1 MKSVKCSRKRPPSF
15 FTLIELLV
23 VIAIIAILA
32 GMLLPAL
39 NAARESA
46 KQSSCISNLK
56 QLGIGVASY
65 VNDSDYFPM
74 FSHGWKGIYDDA
86 GFMSWKIAI
95 AEQLGV
101 KAKNYLEMREQVRKG
116 AFACP
121 SWSAK
126 DKSAFADLTNTKTQA
141 HGGGYA
147 YSYGQGLNGEGTK
160 QLLGYQAGG
169 TYYLTKPNQVSKPSD
184 TLIIGE
190 CNDLVGASDRNK
202 STLIYGNSDTP
213 LGRHAKYSRMPISW
227 ADAHVSLMSNHEL
240 TRKVDGTPGAP
251 SGKWGYY
258 MMIRR

>member
-1 MKSVKCSRKRPPSF
+1 MKIPLTFILCAAAGLAVFGAAEK
-15 FTLIELLV
+15 IEMKKV
-23 VIAIIAILA
+23 
-32 GMLLPAL
+32 
-39 NAARESA
+39 AA
-46 KQSSCISNLK
+46 C
-56 QLGIGVASY
+56 Y
-65 VNDSDYFPM
+65 
-74 FSHGWKGIYDDA
+74 
-86 GFMSWKIAI
+86 
-95 AEQLGV
+95 
-101 KAKNYLEMREQVRKG
+101 
-116 AFACP
+116 
-121 SWSAK
+121 
-126 DKSAFADLTNTKTQA
+126 LTNTKTQA

-202 STLIYGNSDTP
+202 STLIYGNSDSP